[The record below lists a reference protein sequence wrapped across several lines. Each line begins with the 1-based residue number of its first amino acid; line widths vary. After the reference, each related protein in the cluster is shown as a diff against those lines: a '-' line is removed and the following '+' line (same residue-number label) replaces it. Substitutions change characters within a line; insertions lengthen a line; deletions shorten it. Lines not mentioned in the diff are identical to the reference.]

1 MKKEQKNIIIAVIA
15 TLVIVG
21 IGVAGYLVYQEQNK
35 SGLEKAGDKTA
46 EFGEKI
52 GDWGKDVGKST
63 KKLFN

>member
-1 MKKEQKNIIIAVIA
+1 MKKEQKNILIAVIA
-15 TLVIVG
+15 TLIIIG
-21 IGVAGYLVYQEQNK
+21 LGVAGYLIYKEQNK

>member
-15 TLVIVG
+15 TLIIIG
-21 IGVAGYLVYQEQNK
+21 LGVAGYLIYKEQNK

>member
-1 MKKEQKNIIIAVIA
+1 MKKEQKNIIIAVVA
-15 TLVIVG
+15 TLVIIG

>member
-1 MKKEQKNIIIAVIA
+1 MKKEQKNIIIAVVA
-15 TLVIVG
+15 TLVIIG

-35 SGLEKAGDKTA
+35 SGIEKAGDKTA

>member
-1 MKKEQKNIIIAVIA
+1 MKKEQKNIIIGLIA
-15 TLVIVG
+15 ALVIIVL
-21 IGVAGYLVYQEQNK
+21 GVAGYLIYQEQNK

>member
-1 MKKEQKNIIIAVIA
+1 MKKEQKNIIIAVVA

>member
-1 MKKEQKNIIIAVIA
+1 MKKEQKNIIIAVVA
-15 TLVIVG
+15 TLVIIG
-21 IGVAGYLVYQEQNK
+21 IGVAGYLVYQEQNT
-35 SGLEKAGDKTA
+35 SGREKAGDKTA

>member
-1 MKKEQKNIIIAVIA
+1 MKKEQKNIIIAVTA
-15 TLVIVG
+15 TLIIIG
-21 IGVAGYLVYQEQNK
+21 LGVAGYLIYKEQNK